1 MRGAIVII
9 TAYLAWQ
16 FLGRKLYVHHYISL
30 VVIVAGVA
38 VVGVAALTAPKDPN
52 AEETPTTSTGIILIL
67 VAQLFTGI
75 QFVVEEKLLS
85 GYYLDPIKVVGLEG
99 LWGVTYYVICLPIMQ
114 NIKCSDPNLC
124 VPPYIEDSVKAFQQL
139 WADKF
144 ILAMAL
150 LTIVSIANFNVFGV
164 ALTKYA
170 SAAQRAT
177 VDTTRTVVIWAF

>member
-1 MRGAIVII
+1 VF
-9 TAYLAWQ
+9 TALLSCVA
-16 FLGRKLYVHHYISL
+16 LRRKIFMYQWFAVGF
-30 VVIVAGVA
+30 VVMGVA